1 MKALVGQ
8 KIGMTQILT
17 EDGVAVPVTLIKVD
31 PMTVARIKTVDSD
44 GYDAVVLASGHDK
57 RANKPTAGQF
67 KNVKEMT
74 VAPKIIKEVR
84 GIELPEGESLGSSF
98 DVTAFEVGDIVDVS
112 GLTKG
117 KGFSGHIK
125 RHNMARG
132 RKTHGGRS
140 YRRIGSIG
148 SMYPQKVFKGKRM
161 AGRDG
166 HLNIT
171 VKNLSVA
178 YVDSV
183 NSLIGV
189 KGAIP
194 GPKKSQIEIRIAKKV
209 LIKAANEI
217 AKRER

>member
-1 MKALVGQ
+1 MKALVGH
-8 KIGMTQILT
+8 KIGMTQILN
-17 EDGVAVPVTLIKVD
+17 EDGVAVPVTLIQVD
-31 PMTVARIKTVDSD
+31 PMTVSRIKTVESD
-44 GYDAVVLASGHDK
+44 GYDAVITVSGANK
-57 RANKPTAGQF
+57 RASKSVKGQF
-67 KNVKEMT
+67 KEMAE
-74 VAPKIIKEVR
+74 APKIIKEVR
-84 GIELPEGESLGSSF
+84 GIELSDGETIGSSF
-98 DVTAFEVGDIVDVS
+98 DVSEFAVGDTVDVS

-178 YVDSV
+178 LVDAESQV
-183 NSLIGV
+183 IAV

-194 GPKKSQIEIRIAKKV
+194 GPKKSLVEVRIAKKV
-209 LIKAANEI
+209 LIRAAR
-217 AKRER
+217 KDGK